1 MTKHGIVLDPTGP
14 GQLMI
19 DFCPCPAVE
28 CRYNLLISILDA
40 DVVPVKDKESL
51 ASVMLMSGSAGIHG
65 GTGAMFGVED
75 AQKIVDRIRALCATR
90 GIEIK

>member
-1 MTKHGIVLDPTGP
+1 MTSARA
-14 GQLMI
+14 
-19 DFCPCPAVE
+19 PAVE

-40 DVVPVKDKESL
+40 DVVPVKDREAL
-51 ASVMLMSGSAGIHG
+51 ASVMLI
-65 GTGAMFGVED
+65 GVED